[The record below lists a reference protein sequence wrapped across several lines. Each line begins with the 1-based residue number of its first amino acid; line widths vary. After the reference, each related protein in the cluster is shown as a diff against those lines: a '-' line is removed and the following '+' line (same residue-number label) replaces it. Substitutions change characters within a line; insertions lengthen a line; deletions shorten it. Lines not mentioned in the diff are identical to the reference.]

1 MTRKMKKEKLA
12 KQISLAIMTGMVTYT
27 PVAFGMPVQDGTAAG
42 VTVTTSQDKL
52 TMDVVGENQNNIINW
67 QDFSITKDE
76 TVNFE
81 DNKNYANIVTGAAT
95 SFIDGHMTGGGDIY
109 LINPNGVIF
118 GKTADIN
125 VGNLYVSTQA
135 GMKGKDYD
143 QVKWDVAHP
152 IQNELAADIVN
163 LGNIQANTVQ
173 VVGNNIRFLNVE
185 NQNNK
190 PYINATSVDIKARED
205 GYVHLGHEVAG
216 TGDDKY
222 NITVKT
228 PDNYTITNISTSAIR
243 PAINANPTDI
253 VAPTGKNA
261 TNYMLVWD
269 LPDLKRIKNNVNGN
283 YMLADDINKNG
294 SPDTFVPV
302 VGFSGN
308 FDGMFNTI
316 NNLNVSGGTGGNG
329 IFASTSGSNVHIENT
344 GLVNVN
350 VKGSNDSTGGFIGV
364 ASAANTYLK
373 NVYSVNGQVSGGKNK
388 YNGGLVG
395 QAANVLFVEQSF
407 NASTIYN
414 GGGIVGRKDANITL
428 SDVYNTGNIVASPQY
443 GILSSPG
450 TKGKLTANRVYST
463 VGQLAASVSEFA
475 YSFDTLDR
483 GSGVISSSSAKRF
496 GFYSGWGNT
505 VSDEGGVKISSHKDA
520 NGNMVI
526 DSVTKPTW
534 RIYNGQSLPM
544 LTAFFQGTIQA
555 SYDYTMG
562 SSVSGKSTDS
572 ANPLGISK
580 SNGNISAVYNG
591 SKFEIKDW
599 ETGVSFGSDPT
610 VITEA
615 IDNYTTSDKIST
627 AAYES
632 LDRKNAYAYQDGY
645 SYAMFTSGQ
654 LGYDIAGS
662 NLRIEKRK
670 VVGTTDTGTMS
681 IPTAK
686 VYDGTADI
694 AINGNVSTSF
704 ADPTGITGIVA
715 GDDVTLKGSVSG
727 KIYSSKSDYEK
738 AKEAGDTTKAEVVN
752 VNENGY
758 YYARLS
764 FDGLTL
770 DGTNKNNY
778 DLTITSSSGEVETE
792 TASIT
797 KRGLLVSLKN
807 TDGPTKVYDGTN
819 ALAASDLENYG
830 WNNVNFDT
838 SKDGNNTRGLISY
851 IHAGEDKE
859 RTDEVTLKIG
869 SSTPAYDSANAGV
882 RTVAYSGMSLE
893 GKDAKNYELQYLDGT
908 TTKALVNGTLNG
920 KGTITPRKITA
931 STFASGITKTYDGTS
946 KYGEADTVMTAS
958 TVTPSATETTG
969 IIASDAG
976 KLQFKLNGTA
986 EFRDSDNK
994 ATANASDSDY
1004 ASKATQIAF
1013 KITASAVDDTN
1024 KDDLQALKNYT
1035 FDGNNDLATTSTYDL
1050 LGAGTITKR
1059 NLLMT
1064 ADGKTGIDKTYDT
1077 TNEVKNADYLT
1088 YGTGKYV
1095 SYASTATD
1103 DNKIVDGDKD
1113 VLNITAAY
1121 ADENVAYDSDG
1132 KAIEKAVSY
1141 TATVNNSNY
1150 TINSGNTAIL
1160 PGAKGII
1167 SPVEVSASLSTV
1179 TKEYDGSQKVT
1190 NAQLDALT
1198 VVPTT
1203 NETLQKDIAA
1213 GKVSLTVD
1221 KSQISGGT
1229 YASGADVVTDDTVN
1243 YTFVS
1248 GSKGISLTGTHAG
1261 NYKLS
1266 AAATGKGT
1274 ITKRTVNTG
1283 DLVAVYDAT
1292 KSIAKVYDGD
1302 ADVKAD
1308 GVKQTGLSSTDSA
1321 YLKQLYVNGVQ
1332 KDDGTKDD
1340 IAFTIAE
1347 AVYANG
1353 ANVAD
1358 NTTANNVRYNLTLD
1372 SAALGNYD
1380 FKSGSDSAGNKI
1392 TVNGTDISVE
1402 RVTTGTITPK
1412 TITAVISN
1420 TTHTVKTYDG
1430 NQNVVDDSGN
1440 VLASNDLVMLTDLVE
1455 GESNASSAVYVD
1467 STNTATKNATANNVK
1482 GAQGILYTISVK
1494 KSNGQDS
1501 SGNYV
1506 VEGVSNNQIKGT
1518 GKIDQA
1524 VLELAFA
1531 EPTKDYDTNST
1542 ATVSVSADGLKGD
1555 TFDSTQIRG
1564 TYGLNDG
1571 TWKEDSNAGAKVVK
1585 YADIDKSLGDNYGNY
1600 NVSYKTSGSSEKVI
1614 NGVAY
1619 GAGVINKIKLV
1630 KGSNLSLDY
1639 TPIIKT
1645 YDGDTT
1651 VSDSKSHL
1659 TVKVNG
1665 NVWSTDNF
1673 DVSAVYQNKDAGGNK
1688 AVDYTITIADA
1699 IYKNVSFSND
1709 SQSLV
1714 DTSNNNT
1721 IKHRLVTVQPGAV
1734 INKTYDGLTAVT
1746 SPITLGAV
1754 TGILADDKVTVT
1766 TSNAS
1771 YEKADANADPRDPS
1785 TYTGKNKITY
1795 TITLDGA
1802 DKQNYTFVES
1812 NYILSESLQSDGNIE
1827 KRALTVGYADGIDSQ
1842 NINKTYDAAKELEN
1856 PSVSY
1861 LKLDKTNVVTVGAVK
1876 DSVKLNAAS
1885 GSYDSANAGSRTVTF
1900 NGFKVDNDNYYVSTQ
1915 SLNGSGTIAQK
1926 VIDGSGKIMLADGNT
1941 VTKVYDGSR
1950 DATSVIAG
1958 KTLTSS
1964 EFITGDA
1971 VTLTATKA
1979 TYNDANVTKAN
1990 TITYEGLTL
1999 DGASAGNYAF
2009 ATGSSLTG
2017 EGNITAKTIHAAASG
2032 TVSGKTYDGTE
2043 LSLADLNI
2051 RLNEADI
2058 VTKAGTTTPDSVTLM
2073 GTISATKDG
2082 SVVTKIKDAGTYD
2095 LSYTGFSLN
2104 GTDKDNYKLVLDAS
2118 TLPESVTINKKSLL
2132 AVIDATSREYAANNT
2147 KTDNVNANITGF
2159 VADSD
2164 YSVDANK
2171 TAILVGIYGKWSN
2184 SFTEDGNVSRTT
2196 NTTNYV
2202 AVDGKNYGYKAIK
2215 YDGFDKALSA
2225 LIGENAAK
2233 NYFIGEVK
2241 GSNGSAATMTKDS
2254 TGLVQTA
2261 YFQEAAKMGYLT
2273 PIAITAS
2280 KIRENWDSNITKV
2293 YDGTTSVNAPIDK
2306 MHLYYDANDNG
2317 QQDINEGSIAYE
2329 IVQDGATVYNHET
2342 VTGANSVTYKGV
2354 KVNSATVL
2362 TDNPNYEMDSTIFAK
2377 YAGQLDVSISN
2388 GDKSGGHTV
2397 NVAIT
2402 ARPVYVQTTGTAPS
2416 KVYDGGVDVANP
2428 SDYIELVKSN
2438 GNDDIGVVSGDINKV
2453 GVKAGKG
2460 VYDDVNAGSDKNVTY
2475 TELILTGDA
2484 ASNYKLVN
2492 LDGTDTNV
2500 KAEGKGTIERRQIE
2514 VDINNRDV
2522 TKTYDGTANINK
2534 IVDATDDTKN
2544 LVKATAVK
2552 TTAEVSGGQITY
2564 EYNAANDTNT
2574 IRFKPTAGD
2583 NVIEIQLTGT
2593 FKKGNDDSKDA
2604 ATGLGVDYVLSYD
2617 PTNIVLVHTTADN
2630 DRFTMTPAENARM
2643 SATLRGENIGT
2654 ITPRTISVETLYA
2667 KKEYDGDK
2675 TVKGLDDS
2683 ATAIKNVVDS
2693 DLVGTNVVNMLGLN
2707 VNGTY
2712 ETSNANPDGD
2722 ITSDA
2727 TEQNVTY
2734 NNVSITNTNY
2744 TFATDGTSVLTTDN
2758 VNGSNRGIITRK
2770 ALTVNPTPIK
2780 TEPGEQPNFSG
2791 QVSGFVNAE
2800 DKAAAA
2806 EHIIWNSPDYM
2817 DHINQNGSYAVYAY
2831 YNDAMQGNIG
2841 NNYKFANVMD
2851 NRAWTV
2857 GRKADPMDPSNP
2869 ASPYSPMNP
2878 DSPFNPAGDMN
2889 KAQVSNTKFIPDER
2903 SYNRASHD
2911 DDVEHFSR
2919 QSSIS
2924 IEYDNAGVNMGGEE
2938 SYVGRKSLI
2947 GIESAGN
2954 VVNLGDAQMRASN
2967 IGIEMNGSNVGT
2979 TAEQAA
2985 IDAGLASPRTMAVEV
3000 PAELAKPTPVM
3011 ETSFASNPL
3020 EEESVSEEATE
3031 TAGISIIT
3039 AEPGKEDDEE
3049 EKDREALIARADRDK
3064 HIGIETIGGG
3074 VNMAA
3079 AVR

>member
-76 TVNFE
+76 TVNFA

-534 RIYNGQSLPM
+534 RIYNGKSLPM
-544 LTAFFQGTIQA
+544 LTAFFQGTVQA

-572 ANPLGISK
+572 SNPLGISK
-580 SNGNISAVYNG
+580 SNGNISAIYNG
-591 SKFEIKDW
+591 SEFAIKDGK
-599 ETGVSFGSDPT
+599 TGVSFGSNPT

-727 KIYSSKSDYEK
+727 KIYSSKPDYEK
-738 AKEAGDTTKAEVVN
+738 AKEAGDTTKAEVVD

-770 DGTNKNNY
+770 EGANKNNY
-778 DLTITSSSGEVETE
+778 DLTITSSGGEVETE
-792 TASIT
+792 KASIT

-807 TDGPTKVYDGTN
+807 TAGPTKIYDGTN

-1024 KDDLQALKNYT
+1024 KDDLRALKNYT

-1229 YASGADVVTDDTVN
+1229 YASGADVVTNDTVN

-1619 GAGVINKIKLV
+1619 GAGVINKIK
-1630 KGSNLSLDY
+1630 
-1639 TPIIKT
+1639 
-1645 YDGDTT
+1645 
-1651 VSDSKSHL
+1651 
-1659 TVKVNG
+1659 
-1665 NVWSTDNF
+1665 
-1673 DVSAVYQNKDAGGNK
+1673 
-1688 AVDYTITIADA
+1688 
-1699 IYKNVSFSND
+1699 
-1709 SQSLV
+1709 
-1714 DTSNNNT
+1714 
-1721 IKHRLVTVQPGAV
+1721 
-1734 INKTYDGLTAVT
+1734 
-1746 SPITLGAV
+1746 
-1754 TGILADDKVTVT
+1754 
-1766 TSNAS
+1766 
-1771 YEKADANADPRDPS
+1771 
-1785 TYTGKNKITY
+1785 
-1795 TITLDGA
+1795 
-1802 DKQNYTFVES
+1802 
-1812 NYILSESLQSDGNIE
+1812 
-1827 KRALTVGYADGIDSQ
+1827 
-1842 NINKTYDAAKELEN
+1842 
-1856 PSVSY
+1856 
-1861 LKLDKTNVVTVGAVK
+1861 
-1876 DSVKLNAAS
+1876 
-1885 GSYDSANAGSRTVTF
+1885 
-1900 NGFKVDNDNYYVSTQ
+1900 
-1915 SLNGSGTIAQK
+1915 
-1926 VIDGSGKIMLADGNT
+1926 IDGSGKIMLADGNT

-2164 YSVDANK
+2164 YSVDANDK
-2171 TAILVGIYGKWSN
+2171 TAILIGIYGKWSN

-2215 YDGFDKALSA
+2215 YDGFDKALNY

-2241 GSNGSAATMTKDS
+2241 GSDGSAATMTKDS